1 MQEERR
7 NEGSCKMLCV
17 RTALVVVFLTFLR
30 LPGST
35 SKDCSDFT
43 VRSCEECLEN
53 TDCLWCFDGEQC
65 MNYPIDAIIPPSS
78 LCPLRDARWAVC
90 WVNFE
95 ILIIVIS
102 IVGGLILLPLVC
114 CCCYCCFKFKR
125 CCQKKSCR
133 PDEEELRLARQ
144 REERKR
150 RNEQRKSDMKARY
163 EEIRKKYG
171 LSEPVFHRFENE

>member
-1 MQEERR
+1 
-7 NEGSCKMLCV
+7 MLCV
-17 RTALVVVFLTFLR
+17 RTALVVVFLTSLR

-35 SKDCSDFT
+35 GKDCSHLT
-43 VRSCEECLEN
+43 ITSCEECLEN
-53 TDCLWCFDGEQC
+53 IDCLWCFVGEQC
-65 MNYPIDAIIPPSS
+65 MNYPVDAVIPPSS

-95 ILIIVIS
+95 ILIIMIS

-114 CCCYCCFKFKR
+114 CCCYCCFKLKL
-125 CCQKKSCR
+125 CCCRKKSHR

-150 RNEQRKSDMKARY
+150 RYEQRKSDMSALY

-171 LSEPVFHRFENE
+171 LSQNSEPVFHRFENE